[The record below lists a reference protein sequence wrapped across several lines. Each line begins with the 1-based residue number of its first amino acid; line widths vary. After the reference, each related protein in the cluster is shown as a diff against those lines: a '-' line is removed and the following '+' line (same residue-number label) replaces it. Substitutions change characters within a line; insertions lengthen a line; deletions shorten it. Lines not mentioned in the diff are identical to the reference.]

1 MFFVS
6 ILYFTQDL
14 IMKTGSKTHD
24 DVEDFNRVKNSIGSK
39 IKSLR
44 IEAGYKSYEVF
55 AWENNLSRIQYWKME
70 QGTNCTLK
78 SLYKILDV
86 HQLTFQDFFNKLE
99 DK

>member
-1 MFFVS
+1 MVKTNENVEEFNRIKVS
-6 ILYFTQDL
+6 IGL
-14 IMKTGSKTHD
+14 
-24 DVEDFNRVKNSIGSK
+24 K

-44 IEAGYKSYEVF
+44 VEAGYKSYEVF

-78 SLYKILDV
+78 SLHKILQI
-86 HQLTFQDFFNKLE
+86 HELSFQDFFNKLE